1 MKDYA
6 LQRYCTDGC
15 MDASQISQCNANI
28 QVTDDDKKRC
38 TTFQSA
44 IVSLLIHIQIIY
56 HDQVSLC
63 VQRYLA
69 QKTLCGSAP
78 FLLNFHRYI
87 NTTDHCQHQC
97 HALSRA
103 ENLNRHH
110 LNHRCPDGRQIIM
123 SCSVE
128 SPLLSSWRRLC
139 QLAL

>member
-1 MKDYA
+1 MRSGEWDGGQVGTTPTHTVLHSARECKKYFICA
-6 LQRYCTDGC
+6 IYCTENIVHMHTLTFSERLQRYCTGGC

-78 FLLNFHRYI
+78 FL
-87 NTTDHCQHQC
+87 
-97 HALSRA
+97 
-103 ENLNRHH
+103 
-110 LNHRCPDGRQIIM
+110 
-123 SCSVE
+123 
-128 SPLLSSWRRLC
+128 
-139 QLAL
+139 

>member
-1 MKDYA
+1 MGRGSSGDDSHTHCAAFCKRVQAILYLYYVLHREHSSYTHTAPSVKDYA
-6 LQRYCTDGC
+6 LQRYCTGGC

-78 FLLNFHRYI
+78 FLQNVHIHI
-87 NTTDHCQHQC
+87 NITTT
-97 HALSRA
+97 
-103 ENLNRHH
+103 
-110 LNHRCPDGRQIIM
+110 
-123 SCSVE
+123 
-128 SPLLSSWRRLC
+128 
-139 QLAL
+139 